1 MIHGVHNLEKSEMI
15 IFGGYPVE
23 EYKVQTSD
31 NYILTMY
38 RIPGGRNGKKFN
50 PFLPPVVLVH
60 GMISSSRDF
69 LLMGP
74 NKSIGFILAD
84 AGYDVWI
91 PNMRFNEYA
100 THLTKTKSDATYWNF
115 SLDEH
120 GSIDIPESIDR
131 VLKTTKANKIHYM
144 GYSLGATVYIIMCN
158 TRPDLASK
166 MASFIALAPAIYM
179 TNVRPLV
186 QLVDKLHLPKFLKKI
201 GINAL
206 VLNKNLQKYLAS
218 QFCSPSTPADD
229 VCFALFFLL
238 VGEDYEQVDWEK
250 SPVIF
255 NRFQSIGVQQLEHFV
270 QLITRDTLSK
280 FDYGK
285 EDNLIRYGTEKPPD
299 YNITI
304 NVAPVVIYYA
314 ENDKLISVN
323 DTNKLANIYRDTNTL
338 MSVRKVGWK
347 KFNHVDYIYAKD
359 VHKYVNMDMLKIL
372 DYISYKT
379 IRNVSKIKNLHNTT
393 IL

>member
-38 RIPGGRNGKKFN
+38 RIPGGRN
-50 PFLPPVVLVH
+50 
-60 GMISSSRDF
+60 
-69 LLMGP
+69 
-74 NKSIGFILAD
+74 GFILAD

-323 DTNKLANIYRDTNTL
+323 DIQRLQHESKRNNRQVKCVKI
-338 MSVRKVGWK
+338 SWRK
-347 KFNHVDYIYAKD
+347 FTHLDFILAKD
-359 VHKYVNMDMLKIL
+359 IGDLVNKDIVEKLNSI
-372 DYISYKT
+372 T
-379 IRNVSKIKNLHNTT
+379 SKSSI
-393 IL
+393 